1 MSAVGQQMRNPQR
14 NIDSSDLATSPAAV
28 AVGSDGLDSGFES
41 RRPTERMTS
50 LQPKQQ
56 EFLRHVR
63 LSPSLS
69 VPLHKTSLQM
79 TLLGFT
85 YTSLTPKA
93 SNQKLLLAWF

>member
-1 MSAVGQQMRNPQR
+1 MSAVGQQMRNPPR
-14 NIDSSDLATSPAAV
+14 NIDSSDLATSPSAAV
-28 AVGSDGLDSGFES
+28 VGSGGLDSGFEN

-63 LSPSLS
+63 LSSSLS
-69 VPLHKTSLQM
+69 VPLFKTSLQM

-93 SNQKLLLAWF
+93 SSKKL